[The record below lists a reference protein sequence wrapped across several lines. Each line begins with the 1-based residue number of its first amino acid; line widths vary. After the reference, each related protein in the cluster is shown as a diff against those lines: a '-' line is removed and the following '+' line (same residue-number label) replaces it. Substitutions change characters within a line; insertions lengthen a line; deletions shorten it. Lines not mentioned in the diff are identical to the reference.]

1 MHNRFVCKPGRIM
14 ALKRFMAY
22 VATKEEAWVCTRREI
37 AAFWREKYPYEV
49 VGATDRGYPT
59 VDASSS

>member
-22 VATKEEAWVCTRREI
+22 IAQHEDAWVCTRSEI
-37 AAFWREKYPYEV
+37 ASFWRETFPYEQVGPTYSQTAV
-49 VGATDRGYPT
+49 VG
-59 VDASSS
+59 

>member
-22 VATKEEAWVCTRREI
+22 VATKNDTWVCTRREI
-37 AAFWREKYPYEV
+37 AAHWREHYPYEK
-49 VGATDRGYPT
+49 VGPTDRLHPT
-59 VDASSS
+59 VDASE